1 MYRVDTEAWLT
12 ISMLIEL
19 RHITIETWN
28 TGLKLSVVVERE
40 LGGGRGGAR
49 EGGREEKR

>member
-1 MYRVDTEAWLT
+1 
-12 ISMLIEL
+12 MLVQL

-28 TGLKLSVVVERE
+28 TGLKMSVVVERE
-40 LGGGRGGAR
+40 WGGR